1 MQPFA
6 PKYAGLWPRLLAFAL
21 DYLILGGY
29 LLLLLWVSVSLIG
42 AFPAFSERVGA
53 DPLLGQLVGFV
64 SVTLPVSLYFALS
77 EASAGQAT
85 WGKRRM
91 HLQVSDTA
99 GARLSLPRA
108 LLRTALKFIPWE
120 LAHTCIWQLNAGP
133 SEPSPLI
140 LYGFILVWVLVGA
153 NLLSLLLTPRRQAL
167 YDLLAGTLVTH
178 RNVEAA

>member
-1 MQPFA
+1 MQTPIVKF
-6 PKYAGLWPRLLAFAL
+6 AGLWPRLLAFVL

-29 LLLLLWVSVSLIG
+29 LLLLLWVGVSLIG
-42 AFPAFSERVGA
+42 AIPGFSERVGA
-53 DPLLGQLVGFV
+53 QPLLGQLLGFV
-64 SVTLPVSLYFALS
+64 TVTLPVSLYFALS
-77 EASAGQAT
+77 EASPRQAT
-85 WGKRRM
+85 WGKRRL

-108 LLRTALKFIPWE
+108 LLRTALKFISWE
-120 LAHTCIWQLNAGP
+120 LAHTCIWQLSAGA

-167 YDLLAGTLVTH
+167 YDLLAGTQVTH
-178 RNVEAA
+178 LPAEAA